1 MRWVSLLLLGALAL
15 LQWSLWFG
23 ERSLPQVHE
32 LRAELLAQQAANAA
46 AQQRNAA
53 LRDEADDLRHGMQA
67 VQDRARRDM
76 GMMRPDEIYVQVLP
90 ASAPLPPQAPAA
102 SRPAGA
108 H

>member
-23 ERSLPQVHE
+23 ERSLPQVRE
-32 LRAELLAQQAANAA
+32 LRAELLTQQAANAA
-46 AQQRNAA
+46 AQQANAA
-53 LRDEADDLRHGMQA
+53 LHDEADDLRHGMQA

-90 ASAPLPPQAPAA
+90 ASEPLPPQAPPP
-102 SRPAGA
+102 PAGA

>member
-23 ERSLPQVHE
+23 ERSLPQVHA

-90 ASAPLPPQAPAA
+90 ATAPLPPQAPAA
-102 SRPAGA
+102 SRAAGA